1 MAIAKKSSSRAVR
14 RRQRRGRPSTPF
26 LRERILA
33 GASELFA
40 DRDFETVSIDE
51 VAALAKV
58 GKGSVYRQF
67 ASKEELYAAVVM
79 DGLQRL
85 QAEIRA
91 ALPQAGTFREQFA
104 GVVHRI
110 LVFFWPRR
118 QFFALIR
125 DPKALP
131 SRLEQQYRAQRGEL
145 ARLVESVIS
154 EGIES
159 GAIRRA
165 LDTRIAAETLLGM
178 LRGINRYCREFTTP
192 DDAAQIVTSIFL
204 EGCANPIAGTA
215 FVSNAELR
223 RRSWQL
229 KHQT

>member
-1 MAIAKKSSSRAVR
+1 VAISSKSISTAVG
-14 RRQRRGRPSTPF
+14 RRQRRGRPRTPF
-26 LRERILA
+26 LRDRILA

-40 DRDFETVSIDE
+40 DRDFETVSIDD

-67 ASKEELYAAVVM
+67 ASKEELYAAVVI

-91 ALPQAGTFREQFA
+91 TLPRARSFRERFV

-118 QFFALIR
+118 QFVALIR

-131 SRLEQQYRAQRGEL
+131 ARVERQYRAQRGEL
-145 ARLVESVIS
+145 ARLVEKVIRT
-154 EGIES
+154 GIDS
-159 GAIRRA
+159 GAIRHD
-165 LDTRIAAETLLGM
+165 LNTRIAAETLLGM

-192 DDAAQIVTSIFL
+192 DDAAQIVASIFL
-204 EGCANPIAGTA
+204 NGCAMTNPH
-215 FVSNAELR
+215 SE
-223 RRSWQL
+223 
-229 KHQT
+229 